1 MNWMKVPQKL
11 EEFCRELNARRKVL
25 DTCDVAAIY
34 DLSFWAHYELVTI
47 HPWADGNGRTSRL
60 LMNLLQMEF
69 GVLPTKVLKEDK
81 GDYIQALIDTRD
93 NEDIEIFLNCMARL
107 HCDHLRKDIE
117 QYVKSAEVAE
127 KVDSVK
133 QIADK
138 CAIKPSLSEKLV
150 DILIFMAD
158 KQQIR
163 TEDIVS
169 ALGFPETTARRY
181 LRQLA
186 EFGYLE
192 TLGGNKNRSYSK
204 KE

>member
-1 MNWMKVPQKL
+1 M
-11 EEFCRELNARRKVL
+11 
-25 DTCDVAAIY
+25 
-34 DLSFWAHYELVTI
+34 
-47 HPWADGNGRTSRL
+47 
-60 LMNLLQMEF
+60 
-69 GVLPTKVLKEDK
+69 
-81 GDYIQALIDTRD
+81 IDTRD

-117 QYVKSAEVAE
+117 QYVKSAEVAD
-127 KVDSVK
+127 KTDSVK
-133 QIADK
+133 QMADK
-138 CAIKPSLSEKLV
+138 WAIKPSLAEKLV
-150 DILIFMAD
+150 DILIFRAD

-181 LRQLA
+181 LRQLT

-204 KE
+204 KK

>member
-1 MNWMKVPQKL
+1 
-11 EEFCRELNARRKVL
+11 
-25 DTCDVAAIY
+25 
-34 DLSFWAHYELVTI
+34 
-47 HPWADGNGRTSRL
+47 
-60 LMNLLQMEF
+60 
-69 GVLPTKVLKEDK
+69 
-81 GDYIQALIDTRD
+81 
-93 NEDIEIFLNCMARL
+93 MARL

-117 QYVKSAEVAE
+117 QYVKSAEVAD
-127 KVDSVK
+127 KTDSVK
-133 QIADK
+133 QMADK
-138 CAIKPSLSEKLV
+138 WAIKPSLAEKLV

-158 KQQIR
+158 KQQIM

-169 ALGFPETTARRY
+169 AVGFPETTARRY